1 VGRYTGPVEKLS
13 RREGVE
19 LYLKG
24 ERALNGK
31 SALERRGPVPPGQH
45 GARRGRRPSIYA
57 EQLRAKQRAKR
68 YYGVRERQFR
78 NYVRE
83 AARHRER
90 VTGEELLRL
99 LERRLDNVLYR
110 LGFAST
116 RAQARQ
122 FVNHG
127 HVTVDGRRV
136 DIASYPVKPG
146 QAVAIAASS
155 PVREVASA
163 TTELTGTVAPWL
175 QTDFEALRGKV
186 LRFPERAEIS
196 APIDEHLIVELYSR
210 L

>member
-1 VGRYTGPVEKLS
+1 
-13 RREGVE
+13 VE

-31 SALERRGPVPPGQH
+31 SALERRGSVPPGQH
-45 GARRGRRPSIYA
+45 GAARRRRPSIYA

-68 YYGVRERQFR
+68 YYGVREKQFR

-83 AARHRER
+83 AAKNRDR

-99 LERRLDNVLYR
+99 LERRLDNVVYR

-127 HVTVDGRRV
+127 HVLVDGRRV
-136 DIASYPVKPG
+136 DIASYKVKPG
-146 QAVAIAASS
+146 QEVAIGASS
-155 PVREVASA
+155 PVRDVASA

-175 QTDFEALRGKV
+175 QTDFDALSGKV
-186 LRFPERAEIS
+186 LRIPERAEIS

>member
-31 SALERRGPVPPGQH
+31 SALERRGPAPPGQH

-78 NYVRE
+78 KYVRE

-99 LERRLDNVLYR
+99 LERRLDNVVYR

-136 DIASYPVKPG
+136 DVASYAVKPG
-146 QAVAIAASS
+146 QEVAIAASS
-155 PVREVASA
+155 PVREVSSA
-163 TTELTGTVAPWL
+163 MTELTGTVAPWL
-175 QTDFEALRGKV
+175 QTDFDGLNGKV
-186 LRFPERAEIS
+186 LRLPERAEIS